1 MDRKCGA
8 VLLLTLAVSVCG
20 LAIEVRNTAPIVRG
34 LKGDDI
40 RLPCNFEGEPEAVIW
55 VKESSS
61 REESRTT
68 KARFIYGISQSWE
81 KGFDIDRNFS
91 LVITDLEVAD
101 EGLYLCQVVLTNSED
116 FELST
121 LLTVTSMASD
131 HTIKE
136 CVDKTQSLQGGCTYQ
151 ITMPNTATFNLT
163 CVVSGFKPNISMLWT
178 EDSGKRQNSV
188 VSRQKMLS
196 DSTYE
201 RSETISISTEQGKEQ
216 TFMCIATGDSLNGT
230 STKEITLLP
239 KSDQFSGKRNNV
251 GFIVGLVIGV
261 SVAVSILFSLV
272 GKFLQKYHLQFLPR
286 KGCGWNPC
294 WRRPERVDEEETLM
308 LALLSSSLTKGQV
321 QQIKEELKVYYRLS
335 RPNVTVDPLN
345 FMDSVNLDAIY
356 TNLSLL
362 DLGDM
367 RKALPITYEDLV
379 TNDGSS
385 SLSKRLLIQGEG
397 GVGKTTLCSKIAW
410 DWCQGRILQDLD
422 MVLVIPLRDVTDGKS
437 IGSIVHTYLSD
448 SNVATHDQI
457 DRYISKNLNRILIV
471 FDGFDE
477 FNEKIEERSSSEI
490 IRILA
495 LDQYESCKVIVTT
508 RPWRRHEFTAVKSL
522 AEAYRFIRVDGFN
535 MDNLSVYIKKYF
547 RTRQKDALAEDLIT
561 FMEENDVIQSNM
573 APFPIYSAMLCL
585 MWEEFSTEERE
596 ELTRMQT
603 FSEIFGEMI
612 TFLGKHYASKACQ
625 NEKSKNALDLLKE
638 ADRAIQ
644 DISEI
649 ALTGLLQNNMIF
661 QEDQFRECPDTLEIC
676 CRVGV
681 LTKER
686 DVINRRRLRN
696 INTQSLV
703 LSTVSFPH
711 KLFQEYIARVYIENV
726 YTNNHADYSQLKNK
740 LLAQFEQFRYLL
752 YFISTL
758 RNEIRLDIIDGLTK
772 CAHQYFC
779 VDVAFECHTEEA
791 AKAVG
796 ERWDKYRLSPDM
808 SEHTKSGVV
817 FMVHCN
823 QAITR

>member
-1 MDRKCGA
+1 MDR
-8 VLLLTLAVSVCG
+8 
-20 LAIEVRNTAPIVRG
+20 
-34 LKGDDI
+34 
-40 RLPCNFEGEPEAVIW
+40 
-55 VKESSS
+55 
-61 REESRTT
+61 
-68 KARFIYGISQSWE
+68 
-81 KGFDIDRNFS
+81 
-91 LVITDLEVAD
+91 
-101 EGLYLCQVVLTNSED
+101 
-116 FELST
+116 
-121 LLTVTSMASD
+121 
-131 HTIKE
+131 
-136 CVDKTQSLQGGCTYQ
+136 
-151 ITMPNTATFNLT
+151 
-163 CVVSGFKPNISMLWT
+163 
-178 EDSGKRQNSV
+178 
-188 VSRQKMLS
+188 
-196 DSTYE
+196 
-201 RSETISISTEQGKEQ
+201 
-216 TFMCIATGDSLNGT
+216 
-230 STKEITLLP
+230 
-239 KSDQFSGKRNNV
+239 
-251 GFIVGLVIGV
+251 
-261 SVAVSILFSLV
+261 
-272 GKFLQKYHLQFLPR
+272 
-286 KGCGWNPC
+286 
-294 WRRPERVDEEETLM
+294 
-308 LALLSSSLTKGQV
+308 
-321 QQIKEELKVYYRLS
+321 
-335 RPNVTVDPLN
+335 
-345 FMDSVNLDAIY
+345 VNLDAIY

-362 DLGDM
+362 DQSDM
-367 RKALPITYEDLV
+367 RKTTPMTYQDLLI
-379 TNDGSS
+379 NDGSLN
-385 SLSKRLLIQGEG
+385 LSKRLLIQGEG

-437 IGSIVHTYLSD
+437 IGSIVQTYLSD
-448 SNVATHDQI
+448 SNVATQDQI
-457 DRYISKNLNRILIV
+457 DGYISNNSNKIFIV

-477 FNEKIEERSSSEI
+477 FNENIEERSSSEI

-522 AEAYRFIRVDGFN
+522 AEAYTFIRVDGFN

-547 RTRQKDALAEDLIT
+547 QIRQKDALAEDLIT

-585 MWEEFSTEERE
+585 MWEEFSKEERE

-612 TFLGKHYASKACQ
+612 TFLGKHYASKAFQ
-625 NEKSKNALDLLKE
+625 NEKSKNAHDHLKE

-772 CAHQYFC
+772 CADQYFC

-823 QAITR
+823 QVRSLHIDRSNCGRTLLLDLAEGMCSSTVLREVAMDLFNSKFETDFYKIVADKASTCQIRDLALTISFWNDNLQYHFSMGKHLARWICTMPHLSSFSLRCDNLPNAFFSAAADMAQSCQVCELLIVIDSGQISESEATAAAEFLCHMPHLRRARITCENLPRTFFTTIDSQTSTCREHIMGIFINDKPLHQLPRDKHESTSQQNDFIKSADHSTVTEGVEDHDADSKISSENRQTCFYTAIRLDDDE

>member
-1 MDRKCGA
+1 
-8 VLLLTLAVSVCG
+8 
-20 LAIEVRNTAPIVRG
+20 
-34 LKGDDI
+34 
-40 RLPCNFEGEPEAVIW
+40 
-55 VKESSS
+55 
-61 REESRTT
+61 
-68 KARFIYGISQSWE
+68 
-81 KGFDIDRNFS
+81 
-91 LVITDLEVAD
+91 
-101 EGLYLCQVVLTNSED
+101 
-116 FELST
+116 
-121 LLTVTSMASD
+121 MASD

-136 CVDKTQSLQGGCTYQ
+136 CVDKTQSRQNGCTYQ
-151 ITMPNTATFNLT
+151 ITMPSTASFNLT

-178 EDSGKRQNSV
+178 EESGKRLNSV

-230 STKEITLLP
+230 STKEIILLP
-239 KSDQFSGKRNNV
+239 ISDQLSGKRDNV
-251 GFIVGLVIGV
+251 SFIVGLIIGV
-261 SVAVSILFSLV
+261 SVVVSILFSLV
-272 GKFLQKYHLQFLPR
+272 GKFLQKYHPHFLPR

-308 LALLSSSLTKGQV
+308 LAPLSPSLTKEKV
-321 QQIKEELKVYYRLS
+321 QQIKEELKAYYLFS
-335 RPNVTVDPLN
+335 RRKVTVDPLN

-367 RKALPITYEDLV
+367 RKASPITYEDLV
-379 TNDGSS
+379 INDGSS
-385 SLSKRLLIQGEG
+385 NLSKRLLIQGEG

-437 IGSIVHTYLSD
+437 IGSIVQTYLSD
-448 SNVATHDQI
+448 SNIATQDQI
-457 DRYISKNLNRILIV
+457 DGYISNNLNRILIV

-477 FNEKIEERSSSEI
+477 FNGKIEEKSSSEV
-490 IRILA
+490 IRILG
-495 LDQYESCKVIVTT
+495 LEQYKSCKVIVTT
-508 RPWRRHEFTAVKSL
+508 RPWRRHEFTAAKSL
-522 AEAYRFIRVDGFN
+522 AEAYTFIRVDGFN
-535 MDNLSVYIKKYF
+535 KDNLSVYIEKYF
-547 RTRQKDALAEDLIT
+547 MIRQKDTLAEDLII

-573 APFPIYSAMLCL
+573 APFPIYCAMLCL
-585 MWEEFSTEERE
+585 MWEEFSKERRK
-596 ELTRMQT
+596 ELTKMQT

-612 TFLGKHYASKACQ
+612 NFLEEHYASKACQ
-625 NEKSKNALDLLKE
+625 NVRSQNALDHLKE

-681 LTKER
+681 LTIER
-686 DVINRRRLRN
+686 DVINRGRRRN
-696 INTQSLV
+696 VNTQSLF

-711 KLFQEYIARVYIENV
+711 KLFQEYIARVYIENM

-740 LLAQFEQFRYLL
+740 LLAKFEQFRYLL

-758 RNEIRLDIIDGLTK
+758 RNEIHLDIIEGLTK

-779 VDVAFECHTEEA
+779 VDVAFECHTDEA

-796 ERWDKYRLSPDM
+796 ERWDKYRMSPDM

-823 QAITR
+823 QAVSCSLVSKSGKKSFHS